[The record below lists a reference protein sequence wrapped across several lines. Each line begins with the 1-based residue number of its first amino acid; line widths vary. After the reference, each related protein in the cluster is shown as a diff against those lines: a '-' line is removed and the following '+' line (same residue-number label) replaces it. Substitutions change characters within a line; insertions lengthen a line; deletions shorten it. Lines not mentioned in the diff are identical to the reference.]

1 VRERTRKHR
10 SDGGTVLPQTREP
23 SISEMLSE
31 PIVRAVMAAD
41 GVRAG
46 ELKALLRS
54 AAKRLAAR
62 GTDPLAKRGG

>member
-1 VRERTRKHR
+1 VRERTCKHR
-10 SDGGTVLPQTREP
+10 SEGDTYRGKTREP
-23 SISEMLSE
+23 SISELLSE

-41 GVRAG
+41 GIRAG

-62 GTDPLAKRGG
+62 GSDPLAKRGG